1 MLEPIR
7 QVTGRAVYVPGDDI
21 DTDRITP
28 ARYLKVVT
36 FDGLGEA
43 LFYDERFNPD
53 GSEKPHPLNDPRFKG
68 ARIMLVG
75 ANFGCGSSREH
86 SPQAIYRAGFR
97 ALIGQSFAEIFFGNA
112 TTLSLACVSAAKED
126 ILALAQAIAQDPSL
140 EVTVD
145 VERLEVRYRDRSF
158 PVNLPP
164 TAQKA
169 LVEGRWDPIADLL
182 EAGELIDQ
190 AAARLAKAVRS

>member
-1 MLEPIR
+1 MALEKIQ
-7 QVTGRAVYVPGDDI
+7 QVTGRAVHVPGNDI

-53 GSEKPHPLNDPRFKG
+53 GSPKPHPLNDPRFKG
-68 ARIMLVG
+68 ASILLVG

-97 ALIGQSFAEIFFGNA
+97 ALIGESFAEIFFGNSTA
-112 TTLSLACVSAAKED
+112 LSMPCVSASKAD
-126 ILALAQAIAQDPSL
+126 IEALAAAVEQDPAL

-145 VERLEVRYRDRSF
+145 VERLEVRYAERSF
-158 PVNLPP
+158 RVSLPES
-164 TAQKA
+164 AQKA
-169 LVEGRWDPIADLL
+169 LVSGRWDPIADLL
-182 EAGELIDQ
+182 EAGSCSS
-190 AAARLAKAVRS
+190 RPRPGCPKR